1 MMEEQQVCSSQTGAE
16 KKEALC
22 SLVQQEAEHIAAI
35 GRRQTAAKARN
46 YDNEVR
52 RLLDKVRGHPSF
64 QRSHP
69 SSLS

>member
-16 KKEALC
+16 KKAALC

-52 RLLDKVRGHPSF
+52 RLLDKVRGHSSF